1 MMGVT
6 FHWAPGPRPTGVAEP
21 DSGSARQEPD
31 ASFNHILGEEENGT
45 PDTEGNLVGNP
56 AAGVDRPPA
65 DDAQSASGSRD
76 QAPAALKTETLVA
89 ALMTGSH
96 AASESPLVRDATLTT
111 IDRMS
116 STSGSPDRNDTVSN
130 KALKP
135 FELEVSRPPEAR
147 RQEPEDIPVP
157 HRQET
162 HFLNSTSL
170 QGTALEPDRSPA
182 AGGTPDLAFSAREA
196 RTSDP
201 EPNSAVTEA
210 DNSDED
216 QPDWLVASDA
226 PEPRANVVPQT
237 CGPLTLPSFLV
248 RVSEASSDRAGG
260 EMARR
265 SENTDAPAETHA
277 TGSLLPAVPGFP
289 AIDGHPDIPP
299 AIAGKADRN
308 PQRVAQLV
316 HQESRFE
323 ASGPASAGVPRMTP
337 AFLLTADYDQP
348 VLAQSC
354 AAGELALA
362 SPIEDAAGEREM
374 MKAGAM
380 NLESMPR
387 SRPSD
392 LGGRPHKEIPADK
405 TGRLQ
410 AAPPLYGVVPAEK
423 AGKERSA
430 ADMPATVADAKQTA
444 PSGANPALPGLS
456 PAQQVIAGLLTEFRQ
471 ELNGDRVAAAA
482 QDPGWTPPER
492 MVQKTLR
499 IRLQPESLGDVEIVL
514 RKVAASIKIRIA
526 VDSEETAQVLQR
538 DTGLLHDRLRSLLQ
552 DGSLSNLEI
561 TVRQP
566 SDHGTGQPT
575 SNTGPG
581 GHEPGSNR
589 RPSPDRDETA
599 GFSGNTRNDEGL
611 SQSHRSDTGT
621 GLVV

>member
-1 MMGVT
+1 
-6 FHWAPGPRPTGVAEP
+6 
-21 DSGSARQEPD
+21 
-31 ASFNHILGEEENGT
+31 
-45 PDTEGNLVGNP
+45 
-56 AAGVDRPPA
+56 
-65 DDAQSASGSRD
+65 
-76 QAPAALKTETLVA
+76 
-89 ALMTGSH
+89 
-96 AASESPLVRDATLTT
+96 
-111 IDRMS
+111 
-116 STSGSPDRNDTVSN
+116 
-130 KALKP
+130 
-135 FELEVSRPPEAR
+135 
-147 RQEPEDIPVP
+147 
-157 HRQET
+157 
-162 HFLNSTSL
+162 
-170 QGTALEPDRSPA
+170 
-182 AGGTPDLAFSAREA
+182 
-196 RTSDP
+196 
-201 EPNSAVTEA
+201 
-210 DNSDED
+210 
-216 QPDWLVASDA
+216 
-226 PEPRANVVPQT
+226 
-237 CGPLTLPSFLV
+237 
-248 RVSEASSDRAGG
+248 
-260 EMARR
+260 
-265 SENTDAPAETHA
+265 
-277 TGSLLPAVPGFP
+277 
-289 AIDGHPDIPP
+289 
-299 AIAGKADRN
+299 
-308 PQRVAQLV
+308 
-316 HQESRFE
+316 
-323 ASGPASAGVPRMTP
+323 MTP

-354 AAGELALA
+354 SAGELASA

-387 SRPSD
+387 SPPSD
-392 LGGRPHKEIPADK
+392 LGGRRHKETPADK

-430 ADMPATVADAKQTA
+430 ADMLAAVADAKQTA

-482 QDPGWTPPER
+482 QDTGWTPPER

-514 RKVAASIKIRIA
+514 RKVAAGIKIRIA

-599 GFSGNTRNDEGL
+599 GFSGNARNDEGL
-611 SQSHRSDTGT
+611 SQAHRSDTGT